1 MLFLPAGPTAQQ
13 QSMADYPLIDREKL
27 FKQLGH
33 LFPMKTKQLVS
44 KGIGLILAI
53 ASLTA
58 GAIEVKATRTASDT
72 VLAEQLYI
80 KHCQSCHGV
89 GRLGAMGP
97 ALFPENLSRLS
108 KNKAT
113 EVIANGR
120 PATQMPAFNQQL
132 NKAEVDSLISYIY
145 TPAKELPQWT
155 IADINKTNIQHFD
168 QRKLPNKPQFEADLM
183 NLFIVVELGDHS
195 ATLLN
200 GDTFEPITRFK
211 TRFALHGGPKYSPDG
226 RFVYFASRDGWVSK
240 YDIYNMKTVAEV
252 RAGINTRNLAVSNDG
267 KYAIVGN
274 YLPHN
279 VVILDTKDLSP
290 IKMIE
295 TKSSE
300 GVSSRVS
307 AVYNAPPRYSFIVA
321 LKDVKEVWEIPY
333 SDKGGVDVYKGWAH
347 DYRKD
352 GGEGE
357 IENWK
362 SEKKFPVRRI
372 GTEDY
377 LDDFSF
383 DPDYIN
389 LIGTARNSHNGQ
401 VINLDTKK
409 KIATIELTGMPHLG
423 SGITWDYQGK
433 QVFVSPNI
441 KEGKITVIE
450 MDDWQV
456 IKEIKTEGPGFF
468 MRSHS
473 KSPYAWAD
481 VFFGPNKGK
490 VHIIKKDTLEIVKT
504 LAPAPGKTAAH
515 VEFTKDGKYAL
526 LSIWDNAG
534 AVIVYDA
541 ITLKEVKRLPMK
553 KPSGKYNVYNKIN
566 YERGTSH

>member
-1 MLFLPAGPTAQQ
+1 VTIKNNLSVKKALYLLLSLSAFSVTA
-13 QSMADYPLIDREKL
+13 ADKNLD
-27 FKQLGH
+27 
-33 LFPMKTKQLVS
+33 
-44 KGIGLILAI
+44 
-53 ASLTA
+53 
-58 GAIEVKATRTASDT
+58 
-72 VLAEQLYI
+72 AEQLYQQ
-80 KHCQSCHGV
+80 HCQSCHGV

-97 ALFPENLSRLS
+97 ALFPENLSRLR
-108 KNKAT
+108 KNKAIN
-113 EVIANGR
+113 VIKNGR
-120 PATQMPAFNQQL
+120 AATQMPAFDKTLNQ
-132 NKAEVDSLISYIY
+132 AEIASLIDYIY
-145 TPAKELPQWT
+145 TPAKELPQWSM
-155 IADINKTNIQHFD
+155 ADIKATNIQHFD
-168 QRKLPNKPQFEADLM
+168 QSKLPNKPQFDADLM

-226 RFVYFASRDGWVSK
+226 RFVYFASRDGWISK
-240 YDIYNMKTVAEV
+240 YDIYNMKIVSEV
-252 RAGINTRNLAVSNDG
+252 RAGINTRNLAVSSDG

-279 VVILDTKDLSP
+279 VVILDTSDLSP
-290 IKMIE
+290 IKMIA
-295 TKSSE
+295 TKDSA

-307 AVYNAPPRYSFIVA
+307 AVYNAPPRHSFIVA

-333 SDKGGVDVYKGWAH
+333 STALPKES
-347 DYRKD
+347 YREDSGAGKF
-352 GGEGE
+352 
-357 IENWK
+357 ENWK
-362 SEKKFPVRRI
+362 SEEQFPIRRI
-372 GTEDY
+372 KTEDY
-377 LDDFSF
+377 LDDFFF

-433 QVFVSPNI
+433 QVFASPNI

-450 MDDWQV
+450 MENWQV
-456 IKEIKTEGPGFF
+456 IKEIKTDGPGFF

-481 VFFGPNKGK
+481 VFFGPNKDK
-490 VHIIKKDTLEIVKT
+490 VHVIDKSTLEIVKT

-515 VEFTKDGKYAL
+515 VEFTKDGKYVL
-526 LSIWDNAG
+526 LSIWDNDG
-534 AVIVYDA
+534 AIIVYDA
-541 ITLKEVKRLPMK
+541 NTLEEIKRLPMK